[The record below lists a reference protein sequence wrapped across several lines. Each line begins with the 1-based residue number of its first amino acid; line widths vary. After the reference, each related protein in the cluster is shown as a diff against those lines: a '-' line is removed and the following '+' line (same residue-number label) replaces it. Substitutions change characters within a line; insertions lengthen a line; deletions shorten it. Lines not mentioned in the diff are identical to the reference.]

1 MGYEGI
7 ALNLSGMPM
16 KKDGNGKRFFQ
27 ENVEEW
33 VQKWYTIL
41 VQELLLL
48 IREIERM

>member
-1 MGYEGI
+1 MSGI
-7 ALNLSGMPM
+7 RME
-16 KKDGNGKRFFQ
+16 KDENDKRFFQ

-48 IREIERM
+48 I